1 MAFCTRKILKHFLKD
16 LRIYL
21 HDGMESEIYALHR
34 RNNPSFKVV
43 RPGLTVF
50 RLKKTK
56 IESLPTKTSKCGK
69 SHYGTC
75 IKNQV
80 AKIHHQMYH
89 CHIPFLEKNSNFP
102 ICPNDI
108 IIEAIKTLK
117 YYLMTQEDYF
127 ECQFIRPCQDVIYE
141 ILVRHF
147 SNRNDS
153 LISIQFDSMFVQVIK
168 DSYSYPFEL
177 LMTDFGGAMGM
188 LLGSSLY
195 GFVEIML
202 SKLKKPNL

>member
-1 MAFCTRKILKHFLKD
+1 
-16 LRIYL
+16 
-21 HDGMESEIYALHR
+21 MESEIYALHR

-89 CHIPFLEKNSNFP
+89 CHIPFLEKNTNFP

-147 SNRNDS
+147 RNRNDS

-202 SKLKKPNL
+202 SKLKKPN